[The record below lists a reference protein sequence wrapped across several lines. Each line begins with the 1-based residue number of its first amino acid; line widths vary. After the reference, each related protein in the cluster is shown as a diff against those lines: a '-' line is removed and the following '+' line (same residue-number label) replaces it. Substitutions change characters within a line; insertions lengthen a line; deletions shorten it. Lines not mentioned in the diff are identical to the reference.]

1 MSSKIYLENGIV
13 HEFTPDEIKVLQIAV
28 DDFNECSLPI
38 CSEKRENEFLKALVS
53 LKSLF
58 EHLD

>member
-1 MSSKIYLENGIV
+1 MNSKIYLENGIV
-13 HEFTPDEIKVLQIAV
+13 HEFTKDEIKVLRIAV

-38 CSEKRENEFLKALVS
+38 CSEKRENEYLKALET
-53 LKSLF
+53 LKALF